1 MVDGDVNQSLKWL
14 TVMSTGSYR
23 WLTVMSTRI
32 LCRVL
37 WVGSIFV
44 SLKEGWEPQGM
55 LQVGR
60 SLLVCM
66 YVCMCV
72 CV

>member
-1 MVDGDVNQSLKWL
+1 M
-14 TVMSTGSYR
+14 
-23 WLTVMSTRI
+23 
-32 LCRVL
+32 L

-55 LQVGR
+55 LQVGG

-66 YVCMCV
+66 YMFMYV
-72 CV
+72 CVVCVHVVHACV